1 MTELTQEQRNQ
12 ILEGL
17 ESGDLTDFKTNMG
30 ISYWRNLPDS
40 DCYHL
45 AWGEK

>member
-17 ESGDLTDFKTNMG
+17 ESGDLTDLKTNMG
-30 ISYWRNLPDS
+30 IRRNLPDS
-40 DCYHL
+40 VTRKDKL
-45 AWGEK
+45 